1 MYLIELLIGTYL
13 LVIASY
19 KSLYNFYMQKSD
31 EFVLFKLEV
40 AVTIY
45 DDWLYSLKNFEF
57 ELK

>member
-1 MYLIELLIGTYL
+1 
-13 LVIASY
+13 
-19 KSLYNFYMQKSD
+19 MQKSD

-40 AVTIY
+40 AVTTY